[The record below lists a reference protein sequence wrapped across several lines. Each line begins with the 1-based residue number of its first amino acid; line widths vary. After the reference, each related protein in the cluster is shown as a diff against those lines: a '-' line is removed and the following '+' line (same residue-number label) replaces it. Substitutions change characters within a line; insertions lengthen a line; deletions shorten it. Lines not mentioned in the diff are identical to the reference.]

1 MKKSSA
7 IVLVL
12 FAVALMFT
20 HTQATE
26 KSEQAGATVTSVAD
40 GTELAPRAAV
50 SIVHTVLP
58 PHTQYSTP
66 MEQVSSHRPSA
77 DPSRGRRIRHWHS

>member
-12 FAVALMFT
+12 FAVAFMFT

-40 GTELAPRAAV
+40 GTELAPRECNLCDGTGNGRFCFFCKGSGLGPDGGHSCGAWPGRG
-50 SIVHTVLP
+50 VH
-58 PHTQYSTP
+58 
-66 MEQVSSHRPSA
+66 
-77 DPSRGRRIRHWHS
+77 